1 MLQNNRKELPHKT
14 SFDIV
19 DETSMKTEPFF
30 SLYSKKKQRKLLTS
44 YYWSYVFQERG
55 IQHKKLLTVSLISCY
70 DPSETK

>member
-30 SLYSKKKQRKLLTS
+30 FSLQQK
-44 YYWSYVFQERG
+44 
-55 IQHKKLLTVSLISCY
+55 
-70 DPSETK
+70 ETKKTTY